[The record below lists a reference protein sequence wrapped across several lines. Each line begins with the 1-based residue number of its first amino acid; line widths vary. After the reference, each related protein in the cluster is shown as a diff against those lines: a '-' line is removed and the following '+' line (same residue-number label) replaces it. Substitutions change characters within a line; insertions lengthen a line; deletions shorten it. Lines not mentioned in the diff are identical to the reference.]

1 MSLIAIV
8 HVAHPDFALSPTI
21 RECPD
26 VKLRVIPQSATDPET
41 GLFFFFVENGGEP
54 FESALE
60 RDHTVAEWTAVAK
73 SETGSVYRIRHPSD
87 TELLSPKTV
96 ELGGLMLEAM
106 SDETGWTVHLQFSD
120 REALAHLWEYCENSG
135 YSFDLRRMFRHQPWT
150 GSKETGLT
158 DAQREALTT
167 AYEEGYFEEPRA
179 ISLAELADILDISP
193 TAVGGRIRRGTA
205 ELVGTTL
212 AQEESARRNH

>member
-1 MSLIAIV
+1 MSLIAII
-8 HVAHPDFALSPTI
+8 HAAHPDLALSPTI

-26 VKLRVIPQSATDPET
+26 VAIHVIPQSATDPET
-41 GLFFFFVENGGEP
+41 GLFFFFVEGNDEP

-60 RDHTVAEWTAVAK
+60 RDHTVAEWTPVADSK
-73 SETGSVYRIRHPSD
+73 TGSVYRMRHPPEA
-87 TELLSPKTV
+87 ELLSPKTL

-106 SDETGWTVHLQFSD
+106 SDETGWTVHLQFPD
-120 REALAHLWEYCENSG
+120 QEALSNLWKYCEDKG
-135 YSFDLRRMFRHQPWT
+135 FSFDLQRMFRHQPWT
-150 GSKETGLT
+150 SPTETALT

-212 AQEESARRNH
+212 MQE